1 MHFFNKFTG
10 EYEKLKKELAQP
22 DKNQKKEKFKKENKL
37 ACIITNQ
44 EYGKTKMS
52 NLSAVMD
59 DHKNIRQTVMM
70 LGVPDKKDENIFELV
85 DGNWQ

>member
-22 DKNQKKEKFKKENKL
+22 DRNQKKEKFKKQNKL
-37 ACIITNQ
+37 ACIITNSD
-44 EYGKTKMS
+44 YGKTKMA
-52 NLSAVMD
+52 NLDAVKD

-70 LGVPDKKDENIFELV
+70 LGVPDKNIFELV